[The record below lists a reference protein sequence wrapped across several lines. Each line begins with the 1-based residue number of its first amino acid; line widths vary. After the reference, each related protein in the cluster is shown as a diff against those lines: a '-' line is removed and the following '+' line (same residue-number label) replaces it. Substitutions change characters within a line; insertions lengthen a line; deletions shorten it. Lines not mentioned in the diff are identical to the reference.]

1 MLLSHLGLALRPE
14 DRQRWDDPHAYS
26 DEQVAADFP
35 ELAAIVGGHTHLA
48 LEQPLRIGQTVIA
61 QAGDYGRY
69 LGRLD
74 LDLDAATGEVSAY
87 SGRLIACD
95 ADVPPDPTISGT
107 LELVR
112 EEAERLL
119 AARVGTATVSLPHF
133 FDQPSPF
140 AKRVADALR
149 EVCQADLAVFY
160 SGFAH
165 QGLPAGP
172 ITRGDLYRAL
182 PGSAHVTAAEVTGA
196 QLRRLVERMLAS
208 KYRTESFNPQRGAP
222 PLGLPAASSNV
233 HLAFDLAA
241 QALTACTIDGA
252 PLDDARSYRLAST
265 YTTLN
270 DLAGQPEYDYIGL
283 RPGQVVE
290 MVRVE
295 EVLWEVVEGW
305 VKERGTV
312 S

>member
-1 MLLSHLGLALRPE
+1 L
-14 DRQRWDDPHAYS
+14 
-26 DEQVAADFP
+26 
-35 ELAAIVGGHTHLA
+35 
-48 LEQPLRIGQTVIA
+48 
-61 QAGDYGRY
+61 
-69 LGRLD
+69 
-74 LDLDAATGEVSAY
+74 
-87 SGRLIACD
+87 
-95 ADVPPDPTISGT
+95 
-107 LELVR
+107 
-112 EEAERLL
+112 
-119 AARVGTATVSLPHF
+119 
-133 FDQPSPF
+133 DQPSPF
-140 AKRVADALR
+140 ATRVADALR
-149 EVCQADLAVFY
+149 ERCAADLAIFY

-165 QGLPAGP
+165 QGLAGGP

-182 PGSAHVTAAEVTGA
+182 PGSAHVTAARVTGA
-196 QLRRLVERMLAS
+196 QVRRLVERMLAS

-233 HLAFDLAA
+233 RLSFDLAA
-241 QALTACTIDGA
+241 GALSACEVDGQ
-252 PLDDARSYRLAST
+252 PLDEARTYRLAST

-283 RPGQVVE
+283 KPGQVVE